1 MDSEMMCRVWS
12 RRFTQGVWPGGD
24 MEMPDFDTLKHWA
37 LAEPERLDA
46 LLHQQIEALIA
57 QVGPDQQRRL
67 RGLQFRIDCQR
78 RLARNNL
85 DSCIRIANMMHE
97 SVHAMRRHIVHLQE
111 ASQEESE
118 EIVPPNNVI
127 WLVERVKDK

>member
-1 MDSEMMCRVWS
+1 
-12 RRFTQGVWPGGD
+12 
-24 MEMPDFDTLKHWA
+24 MPDFDTLRRLA
-37 LAEPERLDA
+37 VAEPERLDE
-46 LLHQQIEALIA
+46 LLRQQIEGLIDR
-57 QVGPDQQRRL
+57 VSPEQQQRL

>member
-1 MDSEMMCRVWS
+1 
-12 RRFTQGVWPGGD
+12 
-24 MEMPDFDTLKHWA
+24 MELPDFDTLKHWA

-85 DSCIRIANMMHE
+85 DSCIRIANMMHD
-97 SVHAMRRHIVHLQE
+97 SLYDMRRHIVHLQE
-111 ASQEESE
+111 ESLTQAEERG
-118 EIVPPNNVI
+118 PPDNVI
-127 WLVERVKDK
+127 LLADHFRNK

>member
-1 MDSEMMCRVWS
+1 
-12 RRFTQGVWPGGD
+12 
-24 MEMPDFDTLKHWA
+24 MELPDFDTLKHWA

-85 DSCIRIANMMHE
+85 DSCIRIANMMHD
-97 SVHAMRRHIVHLQE
+97 SLYDMRRHIVQL
-111 ASQEESE
+111 QEESLTQAE
-118 EIVPPNNVI
+118 ERGPPDNVI
-127 WLVERVKDK
+127 LLADHFRNK

>member
-1 MDSEMMCRVWS
+1 
-12 RRFTQGVWPGGD
+12 
-24 MEMPDFDTLKHWA
+24 MELPDFDTLKHWA

-85 DSCIRIANMMHE
+85 DSCIRIANMMHD
-97 SVHAMRRHIVHLQE
+97 SVHAMRRHMLHLQE
-111 ASQEESE
+111 ESLAQAEESQ
-118 EIVPPNNVI
+118 PPDNVI
-127 WLVERVKDK
+127 VLAEHPRIK

>member
-1 MDSEMMCRVWS
+1 
-12 RRFTQGVWPGGD
+12 
-24 MEMPDFDTLKHWA
+24 MELPDFDTLKHWA

-57 QVGPDQQRRL
+57 QVGPDRQRRL

-85 DSCIRIANMMHE
+85 DSCIRIANIRGINNLL
-97 SVHAMRRHIVHLQE
+97 ATTLLRYFQYFLQRK
-111 ASQEESE
+111 
-118 EIVPPNNVI
+118 PPNVNKQGGLFFI
-127 WLVERVKDK
+127 CCEFTLHTHLITWRPAKSADMDEGI

>member
-1 MDSEMMCRVWS
+1 
-12 RRFTQGVWPGGD
+12 
-24 MEMPDFDTLKHWA
+24 MELPDFDTLKHWA

-85 DSCIRIANMMHE
+85 DSCIRIASMMHD
-97 SVHAMRRHIVHLQE
+97 SVYAMRRHMLHLQE
-111 ASQEESE
+111 ESLAQAEESQ
-118 EIVPPNNVI
+118 PPDNVI
-127 WLVERVKDK
+127 VLADHPRIK

>member
-1 MDSEMMCRVWS
+1 
-12 RRFTQGVWPGGD
+12 

-97 SVHAMRRHIVHLQE
+97 SVHAMRRHIVHLHR
-111 ASQEESE
+111 AGSHFVN
-118 EIVPPNNVI
+118 EI
-127 WLVERVKDK
+127 

>member
-1 MDSEMMCRVWS
+1 
-12 RRFTQGVWPGGD
+12 
-24 MEMPDFDTLKHWA
+24 MELPDFDTLKHWA

-78 RLARNNL
+78 RLAKNNL
-85 DSCIRIANMMHE
+85 DSCIRIANMMHD
-97 SVHAMRRHIVHLQE
+97 SVYAMRRHMLHLQE
-111 ASQEESE
+111 ESLAQDEESQ
-118 EIVPPNNVI
+118 PPDNVI
-127 WLVERVKDK
+127 VLADHPRMK

>member
-1 MDSEMMCRVWS
+1 MDSEMMCRAWS
-12 RRFTQGVWPGGD
+12 HLDVGGVWAGGD
-24 MEMPDFDTLKHWA
+24 MELPDFDTLKHWA

-57 QVGPDQQRRL
+57 QVGPDRQRRL

-85 DSCIRIANMMHE
+85 DSCIRIANMMHD
-97 SVHAMRRHIVHLQE
+97 SVYAMRRHIIQL
-111 ASQEESE
+111 QEESLAQAE
-118 EIVPPNNVI
+118 ERLPPDNVI
-127 WLVERVKDK
+127 VLADHPRNK

>member
-1 MDSEMMCRVWS
+1 
-12 RRFTQGVWPGGD
+12 
-24 MEMPDFDTLKHWA
+24 MELPDFDTLKHWA

-57 QVGPDQQRRL
+57 QVGPEQQRRL

-127 WLVERVKDK
+127 WLAERVKDK

>member
-1 MDSEMMCRVWS
+1 
-12 RRFTQGVWPGGD
+12 
-24 MEMPDFDTLKHWA
+24 MELPDFDTLKHWA

-78 RLARNNL
+78 RLAKNNL
-85 DSCIRIANMMHE
+85 DSCIRIANMMHD
-97 SVHAMRRHIVHLQE
+97 SVYAMRRHMLHLQE
-111 ASQEESE
+111 ESLAKAEESQ
-118 EIVPPNNVI
+118 PPDNVI
-127 WLVERVKDK
+127 VLADHPRMK